1 MLKKL
6 KLKKYIP
13 YIVIVVVSLLLCF
26 NFFRLNLSEF
36 NEARIHIARITSIKE
51 VIMNKIFPSFISA
64 KHMSGFGYAL
74 NIFYGPITTYVPIIL
89 SFIFGSSI
97 MALKVFTLLTIILAG
112 FMMYNFVLKISKN
125 KLLSLVSALIYIAAP
140 YKLTDIYSRNAV
152 GEYTAFIF
160 IPLVFNGIYELIN
173 GNYKKN
179 YLIVIGAVGLIL
191 SHTIT
196 TIYVAIFALAY
207 LAINYKKL
215 NKKRYIYLFIDLL
228 LIILLTAFYLV
239 PLLEH
244 KVYGDYTIFDSD
256 SMGATGKRVLSTGLS
271 LSDLFSSEFGS
282 QEIVFSF
289 GIIIIFGLILTPF
302 VYKRAKE
309 NKEYG
314 WFLLFALISLW
325 GCTKCF
331 PWFLLPNFLTIIQ
344 FAWRLEGFF
353 IFFIS
358 YVCACNI
365 VTASQMIK
373 DKRNILSIVAI
384 IAITLCGVGGTVRYA
399 SNDELKQDKEYE
411 EYLLKASKFTPFQV
425 NRDYL
430 PLNSERNTE
439 YIENRKDKV
448 IVLEGSATINNEEKN
463 GLNLRFEIENID
475 NAILELPYIYY
486 HGYTVKINEKK
497 IDNYES
503 ENGFVCINLNETG
516 TVTVNYTGTLLEKIA
531 YIISG
536 ATIVVAVVY
545 SVKKLYQEKRIGEII
560 EKRTKKDK

>member
-13 YIVIVVVSLLLCF
+13 YIVILIVSLLLCF

-74 NIFYGPITTYVPIIL
+74 NIFYGPITTYIPIFL
-89 SFIFGSSI
+89 SFICGSSI
-97 MALKVFTLLTIILAG
+97 MALKVFTLLTVILAG

-125 KLLSLVSALIYIAAP
+125 KLLALVSALIYIAAP

-152 GEYTAFIF
+152 GEYTAFMF
-160 IPLVFNGIYELIN
+160 IPLVFNGIYEFIN

-215 NKKRYIYLFIDLL
+215 NKKKIIYLFIDLL

-271 LSDLFSSEFGS
+271 LSDFLSSEFGS
-282 QEIVFSF
+282 QAIVFSF

-314 WFLLFALISLW
+314 LFLVFALISIW
-325 GCTKCF
+325 GCTKYF

-358 YVCACNI
+358 YICACNI
-365 VTASQMIK
+365 VAVSQIIK
-373 DKRNILSIVAI
+373 DKKNILSIVAI
-384 IAITLCGVGGTVRYA
+384 IAITLCGLGGTARYA
-399 SNDELKQDKEYE
+399 SNGDLQKDKKYE
-411 EYLLKASKFTPFQV
+411 KYLYESSEFGPYQV
-425 NRDYL
+425 NREYL
-430 PLNSERNTE
+430 PLNSDNKLN
-439 YIENRKDKV
+439 YIEDREDKV
-448 IVLEGSATINNEEKN
+448 IVLEGNATINNEEKN
-463 GLNLRFEIENID
+463 GLNLKFEIENID

-497 IDNYES
+497 VDNYES
-503 ENGFVCINLNETG
+503 ENGFVCINLNEAG
-516 TVTVNYTGTLLEKIA
+516 TVTVNYTGTLSEKIA

-536 ATIVVAVVY
+536 VTIIIAIFY
-545 SVKKLYQEKRIGEII
+545 SIKKQYQEKRIGEII